1 MESRASGGR
10 SAVMKFGK
18 MMRKLR
24 EEKHISIA
32 KFAKSV
38 GMSATYLAPIERDVF
53 PPPAES
59 KVVRIARALGQDPD
73 EFLALAG
80 RIGID
85 LRRIIY
91 RQPRQAAELL
101 RAIDGLPREAID
113 ELVEA
118 ARRKNRRSSARRLRR
133 V

>member
-32 KFAKSV
+32 KFARSV
-38 GMSATYLAPIERDVF
+38 GMSPTYLAPIERDVF